1 MLKSLKYSLI
11 RWLEDEHV
19 EQKEKKMA
27 FTLQRFIF
35 FLALTAVS
43 QMIVLSS
50 LLWPLI
56 WRHTEP
62 AERISLQTSPK
73 HLWKVWEGAPHMW
86 TWDQANAGGNIFLF
100 LPEHLLASGKGEIGQ
115 ILARSANNK
124 KKKTEKEPRMFT
136 EVWKPSCVIPV
147 LNARC
152 PKWDVPFPVFFFFL
166 TWTLCV
172 IRVQTALW
180 DGISHHDPTNETGLF
195 VWI

>member
-1 MLKSLKYSLI
+1 MNMLSKK
-11 RWLEDEHV
+11 
-19 EQKEKKMA
+19 KKKMA

-35 FLALTAVS
+35 FLALAAVS

-86 TWDQANAGGNIFLF
+86 TWNQANAWGNIFPF

-124 KKKTEKEPRMFT
+124 KKKKQKKSLECLPRCG
-136 EVWKPSCVIPV
+136 SSPV
-147 LNARC
+147 SFQC
-152 PKWDVPFPVFFFFL
+152 WMQDVPVGCSISC
-166 TWTLCV
+166 WLCV
-172 IRVQTALW
+172 ICVQTALW

-195 VWI
+195 VRL